1 VALNTKTQTKT
12 QTTINNLFSR
22 FILLLDY
29 HWYLQTFLTFIE
41 IGKPGEKQSNVNVI
55 VEWDD
60 CTLFVIYK
68 AGRQLTLYW

>member
-1 VALNTKTQTKT
+1 VALS
-12 QTTINNLFSR
+12 TTNQSINQSIFSSVLLFIFLLAIVLSIRR

-55 VEWDD
+55 VEWEVN
-60 CTLFVIYK
+60 LP
-68 AGRQLTLYW
+68 Q